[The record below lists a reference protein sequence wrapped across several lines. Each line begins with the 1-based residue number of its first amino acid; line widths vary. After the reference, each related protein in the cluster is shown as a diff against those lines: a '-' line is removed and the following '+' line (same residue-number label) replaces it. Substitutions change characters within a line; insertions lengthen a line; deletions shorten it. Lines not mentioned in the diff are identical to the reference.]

1 MAYTRNQHM
10 LSQWVLRNFRSDDT
24 ALSPKGKQRVWC
36 HTVYPS
42 HTGDNVL
49 YEQPLPISS
58 VAVAKNLFRLIDAK
72 TGEAFDI
79 EEELGAYERLTSSVV
94 NDIIHEHNFSKLR
107 LAKPAYFPFETLTS
121 FAVMQL
127 LLNLHNPQNK
137 NPYKKDLLDHF
148 HRDIEMHLGEY
159 IKSIQSLPSTQPA
172 LMNDSFYQKL
182 LRVANASSPKEDKCR
197 AIFTLFSLLAILNKP
212 TPYDMIN
219 VFRNKI
225 FSRTSVIEIIHTGHA
240 FDSTDP
246 RPVFAIA
253 PNIFCLCAEQNRIY
267 LPLSHNFTLCF
278 ITGTPLTF
286 RPRIDVFSPRPEL
299 LKCCDDSQLN
309 FYKVSFDYIDNVMST
324 IDMYNVGNSS
334 TFYSAYQL
342 SDVEAYLDLQEKDRQ
357 FYYTSAAPVRWQ
369 PQQPDSL

>member
-1 MAYTRNQHM
+1 M

-24 ALSPKGKQRVWC
+24 ALSPKNKQRVWC

-79 EEELGAYERLTSSVV
+79 EEELGAYERLTAAVV
-94 NDIIHEHNFSKLR
+94 NDIIHEHNFSRLR
-107 LAKPAYFPFETLTS
+107 LAKPGDFPFETLTS

-137 NPYKKDLLDHF
+137 NPYKQDLLDHF
-148 HRDIEMHLGEY
+148 HHDIEMHFEEY
-159 IKSIQSLPSTQPA
+159 IKSIQSLPGTQPA

-182 LRVANASSPKEDKCR
+182 LRVANASSSREDKCR

-240 FDSTDP
+240 FDSTNP

-253 PNIFCLCAEQNRIY
+253 PNIFCLYTKQNRIY

-278 ITGTPLTF
+278 IIGSPLTF

-299 LKCCDDSQLN
+299 LKCCDDRHLN

-342 SDVEAYLDLQEKDRQ
+342 SDVEKYLDLQEKDHQ
-357 FYYTSAAPVRWQ
+357 YYYTPADPVRWL